1 MARRH
6 HRHGRKGKKGMTK
19 GGLSSKG
26 HRAPPFANK
35 GGRYSSVAGD
45 NMHRPDSAP
54 LIRSDDAAMANVA
67 P

>member
-6 HRHGRKGKKGMTK
+6 RRHGRKGMTK

-26 HRAPPFANK
+26 HRAPPFAKK
-35 GGRYSSVAGD
+35 GGRYSSIARHD
-45 NMHRPDSAP
+45 NMHRPESEP
-54 LIRSDDAAMANVA
+54 MIRSDDAVMANVA